1 MGSERL
7 RQLIEGN
14 IAVLVGTADA
24 DGVPSCC
31 RAIAITTND
40 DFDTATVYVPV
51 ATSQDVVAN
60 IATTR
65 RIAVVFV
72 EPLSHF
78 SVQVKGVTRGMRVA
92 PPSDQPLVK
101 GALDRFA
108 DVLDTIGL
116 PRRITHSVA
125 HWPAFAIDFSVEQI
139 FDQTPG
145 PKAGSAL
152 A

>member
-1 MGSERL
+1 MRDRL
-7 RQLIEGN
+7 AQFIKGN
-14 IAVLVGTADA
+14 IAVFVGAVDA

-31 RAIAITTND
+31 RGIALDTTDN
-40 DFDTATVYVPV
+40 FESATVYVPV

-60 IATTR
+60 VATTR

-72 EPLSHF
+72 EPLSHS
-78 SVQVKGVTRGMRVA
+78 SVQLKGVTRGVRVA
-92 PPSDQPLVK
+92 PPSDQPLVE
-101 GALDRFA
+101 GALHRFA

-116 PRRITHSVA
+116 PRRITHSMA
-125 HWPAFAIDFSVEQI
+125 HWPAFAIDFSVEEI

-152 A
+152 T